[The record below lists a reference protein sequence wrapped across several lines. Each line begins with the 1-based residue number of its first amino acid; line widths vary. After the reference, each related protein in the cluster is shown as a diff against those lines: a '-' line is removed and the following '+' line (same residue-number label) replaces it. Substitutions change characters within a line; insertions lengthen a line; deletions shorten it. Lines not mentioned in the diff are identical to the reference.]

1 MRDIII
7 RSATIAKESGFIPF
21 VQSSFVARQFCP
33 KVLTVTDLRVEADK
47 DQLGYQCGKIGRAHV

>member
-47 DQLGYQCGKIGRAHV
+47 DQLGYQ